1 MKIYPV
7 KRIREE
13 EQELASLSP
22 LEKKTRQAALLL
34 VLAGVFVWF
43 FKILFF

>member
-7 KRIREE
+7 RQKKEE
-13 EQELASLSP
+13 KEDFSSLTP
-22 LEKKTRQAALLL
+22 LEKKTRKAALLL
-34 VLAGVFVWF
+34 VLVGVFVWF